1 MLAVRD
7 PDEARAASRELDE
20 IAAGHGAEA
29 LDAIAAQARGNVAL
43 SDGDAA
49 AALASLRA
57 ALRVWHDLAARY
69 EIART
74 RLAIGL
80 ACRQLRD
87 DDTAVLELEAARET
101 FSRLGARPDL
111 ARVDALLRRA
121 SSSGAYGLTERE
133 LEVLRL
139 AAAGRSNRE
148 IAAALVISEHTVAR
162 HMQNIFNK
170 LGVSSRTAAGA
181 FAVAHQLV

>member
-1 MLAVRD
+1 M
-7 PDEARAASRELDE
+7 
-20 IAAGHGAEA
+20 
-29 LDAIAAQARGNVAL
+29 AAQARGRVVLNA
-43 SDGDAA
+43 GDAA
-49 AALASLRA
+49 AALAPLRA
-57 ALRVWHDLAARY
+57 ALTVWQDLAARY

-74 RLAIGL
+74 RLSIGL
-80 ACRQLRD
+80 ACRALQD
-87 DDTAVLELEAARET
+87 EETAMLELEAARET
-101 FSRLGARPDL
+101 FLRLGARPDL

-121 SSSGAYGLTERE
+121 SSSGAYGLSERE

>member
-1 MLAVRD
+1 M
-7 PDEARAASRELDE
+7 
-20 IAAGHGAEA
+20 
-29 LDAIAAQARGNVAL
+29 AAQARGSVAL
-43 SDGDAA
+43 TDGDAV
-49 AALASLRA
+49 AALAALRA
-57 ALRVWHDLAARY
+57 ALTVWQDLAARY

-74 RLAIGL
+74 RSSIGL
-80 ACRQLRD
+80 ACRELRD
-87 DDTAVLELEAARET
+87 EDTAVLELEAARET

-111 ARVDALLRRA
+111 ARVDAFLRRT